1 MPDISQVTFQGN
13 PGEEMQAS
21 GERRDV
27 RPDLRDVPEN
37 PPVDEQDL
45 ERGREKLERVL
56 AK

>member
-1 MPDISQVTFQGN
+1 MPDISLVTFQEH

>member
-1 MPDISQVTFQGN
+1 MPDISQVTVQEH
-13 PGEEMQAS
+13 PGEERQAS